1 MARGTNTT
9 NTQRP
14 PGYTRGLFSGG
25 FKRRDFRS
33 ASTQASGSEGA
44 SLLQSGDEAGTA
56 PEDRAFRPDVQGLR
70 AIAVMVVLLNH
81 LGFPGMANGG
91 VGVDIFF
98 VISGFVITG
107 ILLREEARTR
117 HTNIPAFYARRA
129 RRILP
134 MAVLVIAVVVVV
146 DRIVDGAALSH
157 DVAIDGRYD
166 ALFQANGGYLRTWL
180 QGHLHDGYTGP
191 FPPPSLGGLAVY
203 WSLAIEEKFYI
214 VYPMLFLVIAAI
226 PLRWVSVRVRLAVV
240 LTGIIAASF
249 LYAYGKPPPIGFYFS
264 TPARAWELGAGCLL
278 AVSTLWLRR
287 IPTEVAT
294 FMTWIGLGGLIFV
307 ILYPPLLYPWPHGLP
322 LLSVIATG
330 LIIAGGTAVPT
341 FGSELVLGRRPLQW
355 LALWSF
361 SLYLVH
367 KPLVVWAVQLTGRP
381 LSLVEEFVV
390 GVIAIAVAAACYA
403 LIENPIRHSRLL
415 VRSAS
420 ASIAMGVL
428 LIASCVILTIA
439 VP

>member
-1 MARGTNTT
+1 MAPGIDS
-9 NTQRP
+9 QRP
-14 PGYTRGLFSGG
+14 PGYTHALLSRVS
-25 FKRRDFRS
+25 KRRDFRS
-33 ASTQASGSEGA
+33 STKQAPGSGVA
-44 SLLQSGDEAGTA
+44 PLLESGDEAGTA
-56 PEDRAFRPDVQGLR
+56 PGDRAFRPDIQGLR

-91 VGVDIFF
+91 VGVDVFF

-107 ILLREEARTR
+107 ILLREEARTG

-134 MAVLVIAVVVVV
+134 MAVFVIAVVVIV
-146 DRIVDGAALSH
+146 DRIVDGAALSR

-180 QGHLHDGYTGP
+180 QNSLHDFYTGP
-191 FPPPSLGGLAVY
+191 LPPQGLGGLAVY

-214 VYPMLFLVIAAI
+214 VYPMMFLLIAAI
-226 PLRWVSVRVRLAVV
+226 PLRWVSVRIRLSVVLAV
-240 LTGIIAASF
+240 IIAASF
-249 LYAYGKPPPIGFYFS
+249 AYAYSKPPPIGWYFS
-264 TPARAWELGAGCLL
+264 TPSRAWELGAGCLL

-287 IPTEVAT
+287 IPVPVAT
-294 FMTWIGLGGLIFV
+294 CMTWVGLGGLIFV
-307 ILYPPLLYPWPHGLP
+307 ILYQTPMAWPHGLP
-322 LLSVIATG
+322 LLPVIATG
-330 LIIAGGTAVPT
+330 LIIAGGSVVPR
-341 FGSELVLGRRPLQW
+341 FGSELLLRRRPLQL

-367 KPLVVWAVQLTGRP
+367 KPIVVWAGQLTGRP
-381 LSLVEEFVV
+381 LSLVEEIVV
-390 GVIAIAVAAACYA
+390 GVISIAVAAACYT
-403 LIENPIRHSRLL
+403 LIENPIRHSRRL
-415 VRSAS
+415 VRSAP

>member
-1 MARGTNTT
+1 MARGI

-14 PGYTRGLFSGG
+14 PGYTRGLLSSG

-33 ASTQASGSEGA
+33 VSKQTGA
-44 SLLQSGDEAGTA
+44 TEVAPLLQSGDEAGTA

-81 LGFPGMANGG
+81 LSFPGMANGG

-117 HTNIPAFYARRA
+117 HTNIPAFYGRRA

-134 MAVLVIAVVVVV
+134 MAVFVIAVVVIV
-146 DRIVDGAALSH
+146 DRIVDGAALSR

-180 QGHLHDGYTGP
+180 QGTFHDAYTGP
-191 FPPPSLGGLAVY
+191 LPPQGLSGLAVY

-214 VYPMLFLVIAAI
+214 VYPMLFLLIAAI
-226 PLRWVSVRVRLAVV
+226 PLRWVSVRIRLSVV
-240 LTGIIAASF
+240 LTVIIAASF
-249 LYAYGKPPPIGFYFS
+249 VYAYGKPPPIGWYFS
-264 TPARAWELGAGCLL
+264 TPARAWELAAGCLL
-278 AVSTLWLRR
+278 AVTTLWLRR
-287 IPTEVAT
+287 IPAGVAT

-307 ILYPPLLYPWPHGLP
+307 ILYQTPIPWPHGMP
-322 LLSVIATG
+322 LLPVLATG
-330 LIIAGGTAVPT
+330 LIIAGGTAVPR
-341 FGSELVLGRRPLQW
+341 FGSELVLSRRPLQL

-361 SLYLVH
+361 SLYMVH
-367 KPLVVWAVQLTGRP
+367 KPIVVWAVQLTGQP
-381 LSLVEEFVV
+381 LSLVEEILV

-415 VRSAS
+415 VRSAP